1 MSQAQVGCAT
11 GPWVRMCY
19 NSRPMDK
26 NELQY
31 WVAFGCVRQIGRAR
45 LSLLETHFGRLEDAW
60 KASPTALQEAGLK
73 GTALSA
79 LLAARDGIAPEAE
92 LEKLDR
98 LGMRVLTWQ
107 DEAYPPRL
115 KEIYDRPPLL
125 YVRGQLTAADEW
137 SVAIVGTRRATVYGR
152 QAAEELAE
160 GIARNGVTVVSGLAR
175 GIDSI
180 GHRAALAAGGRTVA
194 VLACGLDLV
203 YPPEHLR
210 LAQEIAEQGAL
221 VSDYPPGTQPRS
233 EYFPR
238 RNRIMVGLSLGVL
251 VVEGDLK
258 SGALITA
265 RLALD
270 ENRDVFAVP
279 GSIYSPTYRGTNWLI
294 QAGQAKLVTRAEDV
308 LEELN
313 LTMATHQMEAKE
325 LLPADETEARLLRNL
340 SSEPIH
346 IDEMRRASG
355 LPMATVSSALAMLEL
370 KGMVRQVGSMN
381 YVRARE
387 MRAVYEA

>member
-1 MSQAQVGCAT
+1 
-11 GPWVRMCY
+11 
-19 NSRPMDK
+19 MDR

-31 WVAFGCVRQIGRAR
+31 WVAFGRVPQIGRAR
-45 LSLLETHFGRLEDAW
+45 FSLLEGHFGCMEDAW
-60 KASPTALQEAGLK
+60 KASPAALQAAGLK
-73 GTALSA
+73 GAHLSA
-79 LLAARDGIAPEAE
+79 LLAARDTISPEAE

-98 LGMRVLTWQ
+98 LGARALTWRDQ
-107 DEAYPPRL
+107 SYPPRL

-137 SVAIVGTRRATVYGR
+137 AVALVGTRRATVYGR
-152 QAAEELAE
+152 QAAEELAT
-160 GIARNGVTVVSGLAR
+160 GLARNGITVVSGLAR

-180 GHRAALAAGGRTVA
+180 GHRAALATGGRTIA
-194 VLACGLDLV
+194 ALACGLDLV

-210 LAQEIAEQGAL
+210 LAQEIREGGAL
-221 VSDYPPGTQPRS
+221 VSDYPLGTQPRS
-233 EYFPR
+233 EHFPR

-270 ENRDVFAVP
+270 ENREVFAVP
-279 GSIYSPTYRGTNWLI
+279 GSIYSPTFRGTNWLI
-294 QAGQAKLVTRAEDV
+294 QAGQAKLVTRAEEI

-325 LLPADETEARLLRNL
+325 LLPADETEALLLRHL

-346 IDEMRRASG
+346 IDNVRRESG
-355 LPMATVSSALAMLEL
+355 LAIATVSSALAMLEL
-370 KGMVRQVGSMN
+370 KGMVRLVGNMS
-381 YVRARE
+381 YVKAPR
-387 MRAVYEA
+387 